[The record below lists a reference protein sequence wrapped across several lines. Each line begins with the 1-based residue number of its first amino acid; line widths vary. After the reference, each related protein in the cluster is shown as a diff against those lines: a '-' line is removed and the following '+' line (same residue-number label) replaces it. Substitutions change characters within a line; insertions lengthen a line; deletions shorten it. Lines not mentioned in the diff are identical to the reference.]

1 VLDAQERLTPE
12 QQQAWARALL
22 LRQAAEQRLLLHSR

>member
-22 LRQAAEQRLLLHSR
+22 LRRTAEERLLLNVR